1 MSNEYRSPI
10 VQNIREYYELL
21 ISPIVQ
27 GIVKNYNGN
36 LLTCNGGHFVLGK
49 PWAKSILSHWLCEK
63 TK

>member
-1 MSNEYRSPI
+1 MSNEYRSPR

-36 LLTCNGGHFVLGK
+36 LLTCNGHFVLGK